1 MNNLL
6 EKFEKKQIENL
17 TSKKRIP
24 AFRPGDTIKVTL
36 KITEGD
42 KSRLQSFEGMCI
54 ARKNNSVNS
63 KFTLRKISHGEG
75 VERVFPLFSANI
87 DKIEVIRKG
96 NVKRA
101 KLYYLRDRT
110 GKSARIADRDRGDE
124 VDQYAMTKEEVI
136 SEDSSKETSIEAT
149 QTESIEQSAEPKA
162 EEEQI
167 KKEASEITIKLIRNP
182 DILASKAA
190 RPSPPFI
197 VGFAA
202 ETEGT
207 INNARNK
214 LERKKVDLMIANHIE
229 GKDKPFGSDRNAL
242 VLIDQNTEF
251 DLGQDT
257 KINLARILVTEIA
270 KRFHA
275 KNSTEST

>member
-6 EKFEKKQIENL
+6 EKFEKKQIESL

-124 VDQYAMTKEEVI
+124 IDQYAMTEEEVT
-136 SEDSSKETSIEAT
+136 SEERSKDNGTEEN
-149 QTESIEQSAEPKA
+149 QTESIEQNTQPKA
-162 EEEQI
+162 QEEQI
-167 KKEASEITIKLIRNP
+167 KKE
-182 DILASKAA
+182 
-190 RPSPPFI
+190 
-197 VGFAA
+197 
-202 ETEGT
+202 
-207 INNARNK
+207 
-214 LERKKVDLMIANHIE
+214 
-229 GKDKPFGSDRNAL
+229 
-242 VLIDQNTEF
+242 
-251 DLGQDT
+251 
-257 KINLARILVTEIA
+257 VTEQPVNEEKKEDAQKESIKSEA
-270 KRFHA
+270 
-275 KNSTEST
+275 STEEVEKKTDEQTK